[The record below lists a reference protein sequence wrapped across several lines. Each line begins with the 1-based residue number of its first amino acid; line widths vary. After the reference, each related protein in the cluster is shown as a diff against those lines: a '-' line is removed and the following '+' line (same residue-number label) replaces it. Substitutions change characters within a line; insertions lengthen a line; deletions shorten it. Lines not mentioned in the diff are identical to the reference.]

1 MRLRVVAVGKLKDP
15 ALQGLCD
22 RYLRRLRPLF
32 AAEVIEVRN
41 LKALRQTWKRTPGVH
56 VVLDE
61 RGEPLCTREFA
72 TWIGDLCDRSCK
84 QLSFYI
90 GAAEGFAATD
100 RKAADRLLALSRLT
114 FPHRIAR
121 LMLIEQLY
129 RAATILAGHPYHND

>member
-1 MRLRVVAVGKLKDP
+1 MRLRVVAVGKLKDA

-32 AAEVIEVRN
+32 ATEVIEVRN
-41 LKALRQTWKRTPGVH
+41 LDALRQSWKRTPGVH

-61 RGEPLCTREFA
+61 RGDPMSTRELA
-72 TWIGDLCDRSCK
+72 AWIGQQRDRSCR
-84 QLSFYI
+84 LISLYI
-90 GAAEGFAATD
+90 GAADGFDAAD
-100 RKAADRLLALSRLT
+100 RAAADRLLALSRLT

-129 RAATILAGHPYHND
+129 RAATILSGHPYHND

>member
-1 MRLRVVAVGKLKDP
+1 MRLRVVAVGKLKDA

-32 AAEVIEVRN
+32 ATEVIEVRS
-41 LKALRQTWKRTPGVH
+41 LDALRQSWKRTPGVH

-61 RGEPLCTREFA
+61 RGDPMSTRELA
-72 TWIGDLCDRSCK
+72 TWIGQQRDLGSPK
-84 QLSFYI
+84 ISLYI
-90 GAAEGFAATD
+90 GAAEGFDTAD
-100 RKAADRLLALSRLT
+100 RAAADRLLALSRLT